1 MRFPIDP
8 PQAINVTDNPYEI
21 QQTAGIKALRPLG
34 PSPRQESNVRPHY
47 NPIPEPKQRTADADA
62 RKNEDR
68 RQGDRRTYAQP
79 VLVDTRLGRDRR
91 LGRRRPDDP
100 PPAAVDEKV

>member
-8 PQAINVTDNPYEI
+8 PAPISVVDNPYEI
-21 QQTAGIKALRPLG
+21 RSTEGIKGLRPLG
-34 PSPRQESNVRPHY
+34 PHPNPPMINRPRRY
-47 NPIPEPKQRTADADA
+47 LEPPPQRSAGVDT

-68 RQGDRRTYAQP
+68 RQADRREYTQT

-91 LGRRRPDDP
+91 RERRRPEDP
-100 PPAAVDEKV
+100 PAPSIDEKV

>member
-8 PQAINVTDNPYEI
+8 PQAISVTDNPYEI
-21 QQTAGIKALRPLG
+21 QETAGIKPLRPLG
-34 PSPRQESNVRPHY
+34 PSPKQELIARPHAS
-47 NPIPEPKQRTADADA
+47 PVPEPRDASDDT
-62 RKNEDR
+62 RNKEDR
-68 RQGDRRTYAQP
+68 RQGNRRQYVQA

-100 PPAAVDEKV
+100 PPMGIDEKV